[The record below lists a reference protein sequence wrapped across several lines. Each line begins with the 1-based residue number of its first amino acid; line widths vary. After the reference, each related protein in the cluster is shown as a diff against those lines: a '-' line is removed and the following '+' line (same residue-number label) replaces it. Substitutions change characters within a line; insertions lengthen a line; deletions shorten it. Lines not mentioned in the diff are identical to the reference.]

1 MAKELNPTENIEK
14 LSDIQRYVTQERG
27 TEAPFTANCCT
38 ISVMGCTNVCVVTSR
53 SLSLN
58 QSLILAVVGQASIN
72 PLTLIQYAIL
82 MIILIICI
90 VSKFVVVIVMPIWGM
105 YSPTDRSLRVNVIA

>member
-1 MAKELNPTENIEK
+1 MA
-14 LSDIQRYVTQERG
+14 
-27 TEAPFTANCCT
+27 
-38 ISVMGCTNVCVVTSR
+38 CTNVCVVTSR
-53 SLSLN
+53 FLSLN
-58 QSLILAVVGQASIN
+58 QSLIQAVVGQASIN

-105 YSPTDRSLRVNVIA
+105 YSPTDRSLLVNVIA